1 MITHL
6 LRTQR
11 PARRVLRHLTSAG
24 LGLCLFIGWSTPS
37 PAADS
42 MGITGVSEEGR
53 VIFRNDEA
61 PPRPDFKAVA
71 PLVAPPV
78 APAAAARK
86 AGNGK
91 TAKRV
96 GLHTATART
105 DATAGLP
112 VISALLVP
120 RQSPGDL
127 VYWSK
132 QERRWKQVPRISAAT
147 MRRAISAASEIR
159 SGVLPRKGVARGQAI
174 SSRPPVVSPAS
185 SNLDAS
191 IDEAAARHQV
201 DPDLVRAL
209 IQVESNFNPRARS
222 PKGAMGLMQLMPAT
236 ARSLNV
242 RNAFDARQNLDGGVR
257 HLAGLLQDFD
267 GNVELSLAAYNAGAG
282 AVQRHNGI
290 PPYVETQNYVRRIT
304 AIYGQHGAP
313 FTSSFPGAS
322 PAPIRMFRDAAGHTL
337 FSNAE

>member
-6 LRTQR
+6 RKTQR
-11 PARRVLRHLTSAG
+11 PACNVLRHLASSV
-24 LGLCLFIGWSTPS
+24 LGLYLVLGCSTLS

-42 MGITGVSEEGR
+42 AGITGVSEEGR
-53 VIFRNDEA
+53 IIFRNDEA
-61 PPRPDFKAVA
+61 VPKPEFNS
-71 PLVAPPV
+71 V
-78 APAAAARK
+78 APAALPAIAIGAARK
-86 AGNGK
+86 
-91 TAKRV
+91 TAARGIVKRINS
-96 GLHTATART
+96 HNPAQKI

-112 VISALLVP
+112 VISAQLVP
-120 RQSPGDL
+120 QQSPGDL

-132 QERRWKQVPRISAAT
+132 QERRWKQVPRISNAT

-159 SGVLPRKGVARGQAI
+159 AEAHPTQRLSRGQRV
-174 SSRPPVVSPAS
+174 SSQPLAAS
-185 SNLDAS
+185 ATGSNLDAA

-290 PPYVETQNYVRRIT
+290 PPYAETQNYVRRIT

-313 FTSSFPGAS
+313 FTSSSAAAAS
-322 PAPIRMFRDAAGHTL
+322 APIRMFRDAAGHTL